1 MKGGDESL
9 SELSDRDLL
18 RSELIIQMKD
28 ALDALIALFDMLDD
42 HPEQVPTEQYLA
54 TWKRAREA
62 REALR

>member
-1 MKGGDESL
+1 
-9 SELSDRDLL
+9 
-18 RSELIIQMKD
+18 MKD